1 MSFDSSVVGIGVY
14 YAVFV
19 SGEII
24 EFLWLLDP

>member
-14 YAVFV
+14 YPVFV

>member
-1 MSFDSSVVGIGVY
+1 MSFDYSVVGIFVY